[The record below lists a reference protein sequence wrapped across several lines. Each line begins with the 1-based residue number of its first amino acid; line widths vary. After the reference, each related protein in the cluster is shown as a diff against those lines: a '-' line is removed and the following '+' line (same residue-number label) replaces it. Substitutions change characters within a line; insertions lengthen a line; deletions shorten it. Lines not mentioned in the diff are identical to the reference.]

1 MRVSF
6 YKQICF
12 VSVKLQTTIRVFYYN
27 NCNNNSFLVSSL
39 MFSILSFLFFA
50 FVGFLLLLFV
60 CLRLKYFG
68 LRVCLSV
75 CVCVC
80 MSCRSTD
87 HCLYIVLLMHV
98 LYGTGCICVSVCV
111 CVSSGSGCR
120 NVYGLCLNRN

>member
-1 MRVSF
+1 MYIYILCNLRVSF

-39 MFSILSFLFFA
+39 MFSLSFLFA

-75 CVCVC
+75 CVCL
-80 MSCRSTD
+80 
-87 HCLYIVLLMHV
+87 CLYEL
-98 LYGTGCICVSVCV
+98 
-111 CVSSGSGCR
+111 
-120 NVYGLCLNRN
+120 